1 MSDRTTVY
9 CEHIS
14 ILRTPLHSSPVC
26 LNAVG
31 SRFNIQPPFSFVCL
45 FVWFLLHAGSDCH
58 FLSSERVWP
67 TNQLL
72 NRTSNVSIFFL
83 LFSFFSCLFFL
94 FFSVVFNAT
103 MSSLPGT
110 VPRMMRPAPGQNY
123 PRTGFPL
130 EGRSLTVA
138 LNNLSDSGR
147 FFAEAE
153 KNASLIWRLF
163 KQIFCI
169 KH

>member
-1 MSDRTTVY
+1 MLWA
-9 CEHIS
+9 HILTS
-14 ILRTPLHSSPVC
+14 NR
-26 LNAVG
+26 
-31 SRFNIQPPFSFVCL
+31 RFRLFACL
-45 FVWFLLHAGSDCH
+45 FDFCSTLDLTATFYPQNACDQQINSWIGHL
-58 FLSSERVWP
+58 
-67 TNQLL
+67 
-72 NRTSNVSIFFL
+72 NVSIFF
-83 LFSFFSCLFFL
+83 SFLLFFL
-94 FFSVVFNAT
+94 LSFFIFFSVVFNAT

-138 LNNLSDSGR
+138 LNSLSDSGR
-147 FFAEAE
+147 FCAEAE